1 MMYQL
6 FIQQRDISYFNLK
19 QFIKHDKA
27 GEIKGSLNSFAVL
40 SIKGETYFLNV
51 FLKRF
56 EL

>member
-1 MMYQL
+1 MYQL